1 MSQENLKWLLKL
13 CVVLPGIYQYLEII
27 FKEFNVEYK
36 TLYIILP
43 VIIKLKCT
51 LSTGICRQ
59 DNLYFK
65 TLRTSLNKI
74 LFYNVSTSLVFGE
87 TYYAKK
93 SYHSDPGQSY
103 DQIHAPQ
110 YQQQW
115 QHRDAMPEII
125 VKNYSLI

>member
-1 MSQENLKWLLKL
+1 MNFMSQAENLKWLLKL
-13 CVVLPGIYQYLEII
+13 CVVLPGIYHYLEII

-43 VIIKLKCT
+43 IIIKLKCT

-93 SYHSDPGQSY
+93 VTIVIQ
-103 DQIHAPQ
+103 AK
-110 YQQQW
+110 
-115 QHRDAMPEII
+115 AMTKFMRRSTSNNGSI
-125 VKNYSLI
+125 VMPCLKSS

>member
-1 MSQENLKWLLKL
+1 MSQAENLKWLLKL
-13 CVVLPGIYQYLEII
+13 CVVLPGIYHYLEII

-36 TLYIILP
+36 TLLIILP
-43 VIIKLKCT
+43 IIIKLKCT

-93 SYHSDPGQSY
+93 VTIVIQ
-103 DQIHAPQ
+103 AK
-110 YQQQW
+110 
-115 QHRDAMPEII
+115 AMTKFMRRSTSNNGSI
-125 VKNYSLI
+125 VMPCLKSS